1 MRLGEIKMIYIACPE
16 KFATGGTELLHQLYY
31 KLKEKKREVKI
42 FYYNYT
48 NGNPVADRFKKY
60 EVEYVTSI
68 VDNSMNLLIVPEV
81 ATEILDKYKNVKKAV
96 WWLSVDNYFKSKMLS
111 NVFWKRIIKNLL
123 GMKKSEFNFKNKEV
137 IHFVQS
143 EYAREFLKEKEIQK
157 IEFLSDYLNDI
168 FLKETIDYSS
178 KNRKNIV
185 LYNPKKGIEFTKK
198 IIKQFPN
205 IKFVPLENMT
215 PDEVKEFC
223 KMSKVY
229 IDFGNH
235 PGKDRFPRE
244 AAILGCCIITGKRG
258 SAKYYEDVKISDE
271 YKFDDLESNIE
282 KIGNKINEIFKN
294 YDIKIKDFEIYRDMI
309 KNEENQFEKDI
320 EKIFKD
326 RK

>member
-1 MRLGEIKMIYIACPE
+1 MKTVYIACLE
-16 KFATGGTELLHQLYY
+16 NFATGGTELLHQLYY
-31 KLKEKKREVKI
+31 KLKKKNKNVKI

-68 VDNSMNLLIVPEV
+68 DDNSKNLLIVPEV
-81 ATEILDKYKNVKKAV
+81 ATEILDKYKNIKKAV
-96 WWLSVDNYFKSKMLS
+96 WWLSVDNYFISRMSS
-111 NVFWKRIIKNLL
+111 NIFWKRIIKNLL

-137 IHFVQS
+137 IHYVQS

-168 FLKETIDYSS
+168 FLKETVDYSS
-178 KNRKNIV
+178 KDRKNIV

-198 IIKQFPN
+198 IIERFPN

-223 KMSKVY
+223 KTSKVY

-258 SAKYYEDVKISDE
+258 SAKYYEDVKISNE
-271 YKFDDLESNIE
+271 YKFDDLEKNIE
-282 KIGNKINEIFKN
+282 KIGNKIMEILGNYDDKIDDFKN
-294 YDIKIKDFEIYRDMI
+294 YRDMI
-309 KNEENQFEKDI
+309 KLEEIQFENDI
-320 EKIFKD
+320 ERIFIDKE
-326 RK
+326 